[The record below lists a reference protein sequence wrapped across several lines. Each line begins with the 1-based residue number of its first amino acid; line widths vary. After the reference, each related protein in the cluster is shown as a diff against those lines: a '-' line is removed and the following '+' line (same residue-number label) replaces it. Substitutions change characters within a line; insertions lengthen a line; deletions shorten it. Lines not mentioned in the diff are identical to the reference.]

1 MQARGEAPPFAQKGA
16 STLALAPKWETL
28 RTQRTHQFAH
38 DRLHLRPE
46 PRRAKVKTVFG
57 QRALCIDR
65 QDTPTRA
72 VTRFKQVKIH
82 ASVVQQAGCVQ
93 TGKTCPDDG
102 KGGVGKVL
110 APLCKAAS
118 VGFGCLARLTA

>member
-16 STLALAPKWETL
+16 STLALAPKWANAAGPAHGSLEYAISCTAL
-28 RTQRTHQFAH
+28 RKDEQAHRT
-38 DRLHLRPE
+38 
-46 PRRAKVKTVFG
+46 
-57 QRALCIDR
+57 LCIDR

-82 ASVVQQAGCVQ
+82 AGVVQQARRVQ

-102 KGGVGKVL
+102 NGGVGQVL